1 MKLDWR
7 WQARFADGKVICQ
20 PPDDK
25 YSKHDDSKDWNP
37 SSYRDFLD
45 YFDGGKKELLS
56 FGIVNAEDNEVAIV
70 RFDWK
75 EPYIFTYHDG
85 DDRVKIV
92 HDGPEGLSDLQPI
105 YYREM
110 QNTVIDGKFGEPK
123 VVAYNI
129 GYQGKDKSGKNV
141 KYIHRVPVV

>member
-1 MKLDWR
+1 MILSWR

-45 YFDGGKKELLS
+45 YFDGGKKELLA
-56 FGIVNAEDNEVAIV
+56 FGIWNSEHHEVIMV
-70 RFDWK
+70 GFDLK
-75 EPYIFTYHDG
+75 KPYIVTYRNG

-110 QNTVIDGKFGEPK
+110 QNTVVDGKFGEPE